1 MKRIFDKAWWYNK
14 ESVSKY
20 DRGLKLSSLYI
31 EMRDGVKIATDIY
44 LPGNIS
50 PGEKIPAI
58 FHQTRAT
65 RRYALRWPFNY
76 FIERSSR
83 YFYKSRIKKL
93 LNNGYALV
101 NIDQRGS
108 GASFGT
114 RTREWSENDIND
126 AYEVL
131 DYIVKQPWCDGKTIL
146 YGNGYSAVAAELLLT
161 KHHPSVKAA
170 VFASSAFDI
179 YTDLI
184 CPGGVKNDK
193 FLYYWAFF
201 NYYRD
206 IEEIPSL
213 IPEIRRLFLMLVTKG
228 TASASKSWKLR
239 SQLRHCVKEERIQ
252 TITYDQIKNLTFRD
266 DQILSGAINTSSP
279 HFYLKELNTSN
290 VPICSISG
298 WFDGAYSLGA
308 IKRFMNVQTKGSRLV
323 LGGWSN
329 NRYMSLMPFPSR
341 RRDSN
346 FDPIAESIRFMNYH
360 VKNIDN
366 GIGSEERVHYFTMAK
381 NAWQSSYS
389 WPPIDIAFHNFYL
402 RNNNI
407 VILNSPS
414 KISGD
419 DKIKFNYRTTSGSYS
434 RWESLIQADC
444 HTVAYNS
451 SEEHDDLSL
460 IYATPPFEEDFEI
473 TGTAVISL
481 YIKSNI
487 PDIQIFVYLADMLTT
502 GNMAYITEGLFRTV
516 HKNINNLQAPY
527 EVPYPTHSFARK
539 DASFLSPTQENLVT
553 FNLLPVSYLIKKSQ
567 SLRIRITGSDK
578 DNFEIIGPAP
588 EISICHGLD
597 APSLIKIPGR
607 YIKN

>member
-1 MKRIFDKAWWYNK
+1 MKRFFDKAWWDNK
-14 ESVSKY
+14 EPISKY
-20 DRGLKLSSLYI
+20 DRGLKLNSLYI
-31 EMRDGVKIATDIY
+31 EMRDGVKLAADIY
-44 LPGNIS
+44 LPGDIRQD
-50 PGEKIPAI
+50 EKLPAI

-65 RRYALRWPFNY
+65 RRYGLRWPFKY
-76 FIERSSR
+76 FIERSNK
-83 YFYKSRIKKL
+83 YFYKSRIKKI

-108 GASFGT
+108 GASFGI
-114 RTREWSENDIND
+114 RTREWAEQDIND
-126 AYEVL
+126 GYEIL
-131 DYIVKQPWCDGKTIL
+131 EYIVKQPWCDGNTIL
-146 YGNGYSAVAAELLLT
+146 YGSGYSAVAAELLLT
-161 KHHPSVKAA
+161 RHHPSVKAA
-170 VFASSAFDI
+170 VFASSAFDL

-184 CPGGVKNDK
+184 CPGGVRNNK

-206 IEEIPSL
+206 TEEIPSF
-213 IPEIRRLFLMLVTKG
+213 IPEIRRIFLMLATKG
-228 TASASKSWKLR
+228 TAPASKSWKLR
-239 SQLRHCVKEERIQ
+239 MQLMRSIRHERIQ
-252 TITYDQIKNLTFRD
+252 TITYEQIKKLTFRD
-266 DQILSGAINTSSP
+266 DQILSGEINTSSP

-308 IKRFMNVQTKGSRLV
+308 IKRFMNIQTKGSRLI

-341 RRDSN
+341 RRDSF

-366 GIGSEERVHYFTMAK
+366 GIGSEESVHYYTMAR
-381 NAWQSSYS
+381 NSWQSSPS
-389 WPPIDIAFHNFYL
+389 WPPIETVYHNFFL

-407 VILNSPS
+407 AIANSPS
-414 KISGD
+414 KMSD
-419 DKIKFNYRTTSGSYS
+419 EDKIKFNYRTTSGSS
-434 RWESLIQADC
+434 NRWTSLLQVDC
-444 HTVAYNS
+444 KSVAYS

-473 TGTAVISL
+473 TGTPVISL

-487 PDIQIFVYLADMLTT
+487 TDIQLFVYLGDMSVT
-502 GNMAYITEGLFRTV
+502 GNIVYITEGLFRTI

-527 EVPYPTHSFARK
+527 EVPYPTHSFLRK
-539 DASFLSPTQENLVT
+539 DASFLSPTHESLVT
-553 FNLLPVSYLIKKSQ
+553 FNLFPISYLMKKSH

-588 EISICHGLD
+588 EIVVCHGIN
-597 APSLIKIPGR
+597 APSFIKIPGR
-607 YIKN
+607 YITK

>member
-1 MKRIFDKAWWYNK
+1 MKRFFDKAWWFNK
-14 ESVSKY
+14 ESISKY
-20 DRGLKLSSLYI
+20 DRGLNLSSLYI
-31 EMRDGVKIATDIY
+31 EMRDGVKIAADIY
-44 LPGNIS
+44 LPGDIRID
-50 PGEKIPAI
+50 EKLPAI
-58 FHQTRAT
+58 FHQTRST
-65 RRYALRWPFNY
+65 RRYALRWPFMY

-114 RTREWSENDIND
+114 RTKEWSENDIND
-126 AYEVL
+126 GYEVL

-161 KHHPSVKAA
+161 KHHSSVKAA
-170 VFASSAFDI
+170 VFTSSAFDI

-184 CPGGVKNDK
+184 CPGGVKNDR

-206 IEEIPSL
+206 IEEIPSF
-213 IPEIRRLFLMLVTKG
+213 IPEIRRIFLMLVTKR
-228 TASASKSWKLR
+228 TAAVSKSWKVRAQLSR
-239 SQLRHCVKEERIQ
+239 SIKNERIQ
-252 TITYDQIKNLTFRD
+252 TITYEQIKNLTFRD

-298 WFDGAYSLGA
+298 WFDGAYSLGS
-308 IKRFMNVQTKGSRLV
+308 IKRFMNVQTKGSRLI

-329 NRYMSLMPFPSR
+329 NRYMSLMPFPSC
-341 RRDSN
+341 RRDSK
-346 FDPIAESIRFMNYH
+346 FDQIAESIRFMNYH

-366 GIGSEERVHYFTMAK
+366 GIGSEESVHYYTMGK
-381 NAWQSSYS
+381 NAWQASSS
-389 WPPIDIAFHNFYL
+389 WPPLDVAFHKFYF

-407 VILNSPS
+407 AIANSPS
-414 KISGD
+414 QMSGE
-419 DKIKFNYRTTSGSYS
+419 DKIKFNYRTTSGSSS
-434 RWESLIQADC
+434 RWKSLLQVNC
-444 HTVAYNS
+444 KVVAYNP
-451 SEEHDDLSL
+451 SEEQDDLSL

-473 TGTAVISL
+473 TGIPVISL

-487 PDIQIFVYLADMLTT
+487 RDIQIFVYLGDMSDT
-502 GNMAYITEGLFRTV
+502 GRSVYITEGLFRTI

-539 DASFLSPTQENLVT
+539 DASFLSPAQESLVT
-553 FNLLPVSYLIKKSQ
+553 FDLLPISYLIKKSH

-578 DNFEIIGPAP
+578 DNFEIISPAP
-588 EISICHGLD
+588 KISICHGLD

-607 YIKN
+607 YIKR